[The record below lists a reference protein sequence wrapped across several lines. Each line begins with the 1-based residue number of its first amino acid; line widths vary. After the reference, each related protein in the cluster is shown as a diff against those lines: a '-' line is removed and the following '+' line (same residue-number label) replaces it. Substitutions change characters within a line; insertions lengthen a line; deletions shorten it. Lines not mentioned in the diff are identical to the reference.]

1 MGERVRHDVT
11 LRPTLQPV
19 VANCRGRLH
28 GGLDVASFE
37 KLPLWSAWRAPGPG
51 KAVGLQLGANLQ
63 LIGRGVIHSLLHL
76 LYPGQDSE
84 QILHVVANLVRVGTF
99 TANAEMSAIGRY
111 CCKKNFRIPTRN
123 INSINQSVAQD

>member
-11 LRPTLQPV
+11 LRD
-19 VANCRGRLH
+19 AASGRRQ
-28 GGLDVASFE
+28 
-37 KLPLWSAWRAPGPG
+37 LPRPSAWRPRRRQLREVATLVRVARPGPG

-99 TANAEMSAIGRY
+99 TANAEMSAIGGKADMTFCTAGVR
-111 CCKKNFRIPTRN
+111 P
-123 INSINQSVAQD
+123 